1 MEESNGVMHRVLT
14 LLLSAALISSG
25 HAAAVCARD
34 CAEGASSANRGL
46 TGPASAEEPG
56 SCHDDA
62 STPATRHDRTPSQA
76 PLAPRPLNC
85 VGHAQLSLVARP
97 FARIVTSVPHAVNA
111 NAILA
116 CEANDL
122 LPQPLAADSL
132 VASASP
138 PASDPS
144 PRSFTLRI

>member
-1 MEESNGVMHRVLT
+1 MMHRVLT
-14 LLLSAALISSG
+14 LLLSAALIFSG

-34 CAEGASSANRGL
+34 CAQGTSSQKRGL
-46 TGPASAEEPG
+46 TGLSFAEDTG
-56 SCHDDA
+56 SCHGEV
-62 STPATRHDRTPSQA
+62 STPPTRHDRTPSQA

-97 FARIVTSVPHAVNA
+97 VARVITFVPQTTNA
-111 NAILA
+111 YAILA

-138 PASDPS
+138 PASDLS
-144 PRSFTLRI
+144 PHSLILRI